1 MSSLMENKNPLLTI
15 DLVVFSLYQEALSLL
30 IVKRKA
36 PPFENYW
43 ALPQGEINPTVDENL
58 EQAAKR
64 HLKQLTGLET
74 LYLEQ
79 VQTLG
84 NQKRDP
90 RGWSVAIVY
99 YALASSSELCNG
111 ASACWLKVDDIATYP
126 MAFDNHHVIESCL
139 QRFQNKSLY
148 TSLPIFLLPEEFSL
162 TDLQKAYESILG
174 FKMEKKS
181 FRRRLLGAGFLEK
194 TGNQRR
200 AKHRP
205 AQLYRLT
212 SGEPYFFPRI
222 IEGVRDGK
230 NVE

>member
-1 MSSLMENKNPLLTI
+1 MQYEQPLLTI
-15 DLVVFSLYQEALSLL
+15 DLVVFAFHQEELSVLV
-30 IVKRKA
+30 VKRDA
-36 PPFENYW
+36 CPFEHHW
-43 ALPQGEINPTVDENL
+43 ALPQGEINPTIDVSL
-58 EQAAKR
+58 EAAAKR
-64 HLKQLTGLET
+64 HLKQLTGYEA

-84 NQKRDP
+84 NQQRDP

-99 YALASSSELCNG
+99 YCLAASSQVLSGKSLQWIKIN
-111 ASACWLKVDDIATYP
+111 DIVG
-126 MAFDNHHVIESCL
+126 MKLAFDNHQVIDSCL

-148 TSLPIFLLPEEFSL
+148 TSLPLFLLPEEFSL
-162 TDLQKAYESILG
+162 TELQKAYESILG

-181 FRRRLLGAGFLEK
+181 FRRRLLEAGFLEK
-194 TGNQRR
+194 TGNIRR

-212 SGEPYFFPRI
+212 SLQPYFFPRI
-222 IEGVRDGK
+222 IEGVRDSK

>member
-1 MSSLMENKNPLLTI
+1 MQYKQPLLTI
-15 DLVVFSLYQEALSLL
+15 DLVVFAFHQEELSVL
-30 IVKRKA
+30 VEKRDKD
-36 PPFENYW
+36 PFEQCW
-43 ALPQGEINPTVDENL
+43 ALPQGEINPQIDASL
-58 EQAAKR
+58 EEVAKR
-64 HLKQLTGLET
+64 HLKQLTGYEA

-84 NQKRDP
+84 NQQRDP

-99 YALASSSELCNG
+99 YCLAASSEVFCKKSLRWIKANNTLEMKL
-111 ASACWLKVDDIATYP
+111 
-126 MAFDNHHVIESCL
+126 AFDNQQIIESCF

-162 TDLQKAYESILG
+162 TDLQKAYESVLG

-181 FRRRLLGAGFLEK
+181 FRRRLLEAGFLEK
-194 TGNQRR
+194 TGNIRR

-212 SGEPYFFPRI
+212 STQPYFFPRI
-222 IEGVRDGK
+222 IEGVRESK

>member
-1 MSSLMENKNPLLTI
+1 MQYKQPLLTI
-15 DLVVFSLYQEALSLL
+15 DLVVFAFHEEELSVLVEKREAD
-30 IVKRKA
+30 
-36 PPFENYW
+36 PFKHCW
-43 ALPQGEINPTVDENL
+43 ALPQGEINPAIDSSL
-58 EQAAKR
+58 EEAAKR
-64 HLKQLTGLET
+64 HLKQLTGHET

-79 VQTLG
+79 VLTLG
-84 NQKRDP
+84 NQRRDP

-99 YALASSSELCNG
+99 YCLAASGQVFCEKSLNWFKVSDALEMRL
-111 ASACWLKVDDIATYP
+111 
-126 MAFDNHHVIESCL
+126 AFDNHQVIESCL

-162 TDLQKAYESILG
+162 TELQKAYESILG

-181 FRRRLLGAGFLEK
+181 FRRRLLEAGFLEK
-194 TGNQRR
+194 TGNIRR

-212 SGEPYFFPRI
+212 SAQPYFFPRI
-222 IEGVRDGK
+222 IEGVRDSK